1 MFKFV
6 KNYGRGLQKI
16 KCVNEKA
23 IGKVNQAYFNEDQ
36 IGKER
41 RVVDGAEPIGMM
53 LLMLCL
59 NMLMLASPLLI
70 WLIYVCNLAAS
81 TCFMFE
87 PS

>member
-1 MFKFV
+1 MKRMFKFV

-41 RVVDGAEPIGMM
+41 RYKV
-53 LLMLCL
+53 
-59 NMLMLASPLLI
+59 LI
-70 WLIYVCNLAAS
+70 NG
-81 TCFMFE
+81 
-87 PS
+87 